1 MLTVSANGTRLD
13 SEALAGA
20 SAWPVA
26 VGGPVTFRVALEIPF
41 KDGPLTQD
49 VKAATGSFGIVFP
62 AGGTLDGGVSKR
74 LSEAFAQGQVPWGL
88 YSGSFP
94 FTAATIDGTIKPG
107 TVALM
112 LDGEAVGSRIGGS
125 LHIAVPSGQVSG
137 TLVMRPDEGTGEMP
151 WCPAPRRIP
160 PIGLSGTAAALN
172 FSALEKPAYRTE
184 KFPLRACEKI
194 GEPVEIQAECRPR
207 EGGDPR

>member
-1 MLTVSANGTRLD
+1 M
-13 SEALAGA
+13 
-20 SAWPVA
+20 
-26 VGGPVTFRVALEIPF
+26 
-41 KDGPLTQD
+41 
-49 VKAATGSFGIVFP
+49 KAATGSFGIVFP

-151 WCPAPRRIP
+151 PAFRCLAEFRQYRAFRHGGGLEFFRAWQSQ
-160 PIGLSGTAAALN
+160 PIELNKSPFKALSSKA
-172 FSALEKPAYRTE
+172 R
-184 KFPLRACEKI
+184 
-194 GEPVEIQAECRPR
+194 
-207 EGGDPR
+207 

>member
-1 MLTVSANGTRLD
+1 MEPGSIRKRSPAHWHGRSRL
-13 SEALAGA
+13 AVRLRFA
-20 SAWPVA
+20 SHWKFLSK
-26 VGGPVTFRVALEIPF
+26 TNRSL
-41 KDGPLTQD
+41 KTM
-49 VKAATGSFGIVFP
+49 KAATGSFGIVFP
-62 AGGTLDGGVSKR
+62 AGGTLDGEVSKR

-137 TLVMRPDEGTGEMP
+137 TLVMRPTKERGKCRR
-151 WCPAPRRIP
+151 CPARRRIP
-160 PIGLSGTAAALN
+160 PVSG
-172 FSALEKPAYRTE
+172 FPAR
-184 KFPLRACEKI
+184 R
-194 GEPVEIQAECRPR
+194 RP
-207 EGGDPR
+207 